1 MSDEDRDLVLFDGPR
16 RIAKGSDAAVAT
28 AFRKALAASPQAAL
42 RVFDLAT
49 GRPVDLDLR
58 DQEPALAQTPRRGR
72 PRLGVAAREVT
83 LLPRHWDWLA
93 TQPGGASAAL
103 RRLVE
108 QARKTGSDND
118 ARRRRTDAAYGFMV
132 EMAGDAPDFEEAS
145 RALFAGDRD
154 RLTALIAPWPTDIR
168 AQILELLDG
177 EAASRE

>member
-1 MSDEDRDLVLFDGPR
+1 MSDEDRDLVLFDGPN
-16 RIAKGSDAAVAT
+16 RIARGSDAAVVA

-58 DQEPALAQTPRRGR
+58 EAEPAPAPRRGR

-93 TQPGGASAAL
+93 AQPGGASAVL
-103 RRLVE
+103 RRLVD
-108 QARKTGSDND
+108 QARKTGADGD
-118 ARRRRTDAAYGFMV
+118 ARRRRTEAAYGFMV

-145 RALFAGDRD
+145 RALFAGDRA
-154 RLTALIAPWPTDIR
+154 RLAALIAPWPTDIQG
-168 AQILELLDG
+168 QILELLDG
-177 EAASRE
+177 EAA

>member
-1 MSDEDRDLVLFDGPR
+1 MN
-16 RIAKGSDAAVAT
+16 
-28 AFRKALAASPQAAL
+28 AAL

-58 DQEPALAQTPRRGR
+58 EQQPALAPKRGR

-108 QARKTGSDND
+108 QARGTGADND

-154 RLTALIAPWPTDIR
+154 RLVALIAPWPTDIR
-168 AQILELLDG
+168 AQILELFDG
-177 EAASRE
+177 AAASGD

>member
-16 RIAKGSDAAVAT
+16 RIASGSDAAVAA
-28 AFRKALAASPQAAL
+28 AFRKALAASPEAAL

-58 DQEPALAQTPRRGR
+58 EREAAPPPRRGR

-103 RRLVE
+103 RRLVD
-108 QARKTGSDND
+108 QARKTGADDD

-132 EMAGDAPDFEEAS
+132 EIAGDAPDFEEAS

-154 RLTALIAPWPTDIR
+154 RLAALITPWPTDIR
-168 AQILELLDG
+168 GQILELLDG
-177 EAASRE
+177 AASTK

>member
-1 MSDEDRDLVLFDGPR
+1 MGDEIRELVLFDGSD
-16 RIAKGSDAAVAT
+16 RIAKGAETVVSGAFQAA
-28 AFRKALAASPQAAL
+28 LSASPQAML

-58 DQEPALAQTPRRGR
+58 PAPPPRRGR

-103 RRLVE
+103 RRLVD
-108 QARKTGSDND
+108 QARKTGSADD
-118 ARRRRTDAAYGFMV
+118 DRRRRTEAAYGFMV

-145 RALFAGDRD
+145 RALFAADRA
-154 RLTALIAPWPTDIR
+154 RLIALIAPWPTDVR

-177 EAASRE
+177 DAVSSP

>member
-1 MSDEDRDLVLFDGPR
+1 MDDEIRQLVLFDGPE
-16 RIAKGSDAAVAT
+16 RIAKGPEAAVSAAFQT
-28 AFRKALAASPQAAL
+28 ALSASPQASL
-42 RVFDLAT
+42 RVFDLGT

-58 DQEPALAQTPRRGR
+58 PTPPPRRGR

-108 QARKTGSDND
+108 QARKIGADDD

-145 RALFAGDRD
+145 RALFAADRE
-154 RLTALIAPWPTDIR
+154 RLIALIAPWPVDVR
-168 AQILELLDG
+168 AQIIELFDG
-177 EAASRE
+177 AAPPTDACCA

>member
-1 MSDEDRDLVLFDGPR
+1 MGDENRNLVLFDGPR
-16 RIAKGSDAAVAT
+16 RIARGSDAAVA
-28 AFRKALAASPQAAL
+28 AALRKALEAAPQAAL

-58 DQEPALAQTPRRGR
+58 ETESAPAARRGR

-93 TQPGGASAAL
+93 SQPGGASAAL
-103 RRLVE
+103 RRLVD
-108 QARKTGSDND
+108 QARKTGADDD
-118 ARRRRTDAAYGFMV
+118 ARRRRTEAAYGFMV

-154 RLTALIAPWPTDIR
+154 RLAALIAPWSPDIQ
-168 AQILELLDG
+168 AQILELFDG
-177 EAASRE
+177 AASTE

>member
-1 MSDEDRDLVLFDGPR
+1 MDDEIRQLVLFDGR
-16 RIAKGSDAAVAT
+16 NRIAKGPETAVSAAFQT
-28 AFRKALAASPQAAL
+28 ALSASPQASL
-42 RVFDLAT
+42 RVFDLGT

-58 DQEPALAQTPRRGR
+58 PATPRRGR

-108 QARKTGSDND
+108 QARKIGADDD

-145 RALFAGDRD
+145 RALFAADRE
-154 RLTALIAPWPTDIR
+154 RLIALIAPWPADVR
-168 AQILELLDG
+168 AQIIELFDG
-177 EAASRE
+177 AAPAD

>member
-16 RIAKGSDAAVAT
+16 RIARGSDASVAA
-28 AFRKALAASPQAAL
+28 AFRKTLAASPQAAL

-58 DQEPALAQTPRRGR
+58 EQKPASAPKRGR

-108 QARKTGSDND
+108 QARKTGAHDD

-154 RLTALIAPWPTDIR
+154 RLVALIAPWPADIK
-168 AQILELLDG
+168 AQLLELFDG
-177 EAASRE
+177 A

>member
-1 MSDEDRDLVLFDGPR
+1 MGDENRNLVLFDGPR
-16 RIAKGSDAAVAT
+16 RIARGSDAAVA
-28 AFRKALAASPQAAL
+28 AALRKALEAAPQAAL

-58 DQEPALAQTPRRGR
+58 EKETAPAPKRGR

-83 LLPRHWDWLA
+83 LLPRQWDWLA

-103 RRLVE
+103 RRLVD
-108 QARKTGSDND
+108 QARKTGADDD

-145 RALFAGDRD
+145 RALFAGDRA
-154 RLTALIAPWPTDIR
+154 RLATLIAPWPTDIH
-168 AQILELLDG
+168 AQILELFDG
-177 EAASRE
+177 AASTK

>member
-1 MSDEDRDLVLFDGPR
+1 MSDEDRDLVLFDGPN
-16 RIAKGSDAAVAT
+16 RIARGSDAVVSS
-28 AFRKALAASPQAAL
+28 AFRAALAASAQPTL
-42 RVFDLAT
+42 RVFDLET

-58 DQEPALAQTPRRGR
+58 TKTSEPASPPRRGR

-108 QARKTGSDND
+108 QARKTGADAD
-118 ARRRRTDAAYGFMV
+118 ARHRRTDAAYGFMV

-145 RALFAGDRD
+145 RALFAADRG
-154 RLTALIAPWPTDIR
+154 LLAALIAPWPADIQ
-168 AQILELLDG
+168 AQILELFDG
-177 EAASRE
+177 EIASGE

>member
-1 MSDEDRDLVLFDGPR
+1 MGDEIRDLVLFDGSD
-16 RIAKGSDAAVAT
+16 RIAKGSETVVSGAFQAA
-28 AFRKALAASPQAAL
+28 LSASPQAML

-58 DQEPALAQTPRRGR
+58 PAPPPRRGR

-103 RRLVE
+103 RRLVD
-108 QARKTGSDND
+108 QARKTGSADD
-118 ARRRRTDAAYGFMV
+118 DRRRHTEAAYGFMV

-145 RALFAGDRD
+145 RALFAADRA
-154 RLTALIAPWPTDIR
+154 RLIALITPWPTDVR
-168 AQILELLDG
+168 AQILELFDG
-177 EAASRE
+177 DAVSSP

>member
-1 MSDEDRDLVLFDGPR
+1 MSDEDRDLLLFDGPR
-16 RIAKGSDAAVAT
+16 RIARGSDAAVVV
-28 AFRKALAASPQAAL
+28 AFRKALEASPQAVL
-42 RVFDLAT
+42 RVFDLTT

-58 DQEPALAQTPRRGR
+58 EREAAPPPRRGR

-93 TQPGGASAAL
+93 AQPGGASAAL

-108 QARKTGSDND
+108 QARKTGADDD

-145 RALFAGDRD
+145 RALFAADRD
-154 RLTALIAPWPTDIR
+154 RLAALTSAWPADIQ
-168 AQILELLDG
+168 AQIFELLDG
-177 EAASRE
+177 EAASGE

>member
-1 MSDEDRDLVLFDGPR
+1 MSDEDRDLVLFDGPN
-16 RIAKGSDAAVAT
+16 RIARGSDAAVVA

-58 DQEPALAQTPRRGR
+58 EREAAPAPKRGR

-93 TQPGGASAAL
+93 AQPGGASAAL
-103 RRLVE
+103 RRLVD
-108 QARKTGSDND
+108 QARKTGADDD

-145 RALFAGDRD
+145 RALFAGDRA
-154 RLTALIAPWPTDIR
+154 RLAALIAPWPTDIH
-168 AQILELLDG
+168 AQILELFDG
-177 EAASRE
+177 EASLTE

>member
-1 MSDEDRDLVLFDGPR
+1 MDDEIRQLVLFDGSE
-16 RIAKGSDAAVAT
+16 RIAKGPETAVSAAFQT
-28 AFRKALAASPQAAL
+28 ALSASPQASL
-42 RVFDLAT
+42 RVFDLGT

-58 DQEPALAQTPRRGR
+58 PTPPSRRGR

-108 QARKTGSDND
+108 QARKIGADDD

-145 RALFAGDRD
+145 RALFAADRE
-154 RLTALIAPWPTDIR
+154 RLIALIAPWPADVR
-168 AQILELLDG
+168 AQIIELFDG
-177 EAASRE
+177 AAPAD

>member
-1 MSDEDRDLVLFDGPR
+1 MDDESREMVLFNGAN
-16 RIAKGSDAAVAT
+16 RIAKGSEAVVTAA
-28 AFRKALAASPQAAL
+28 FQNALSASDQAAL

-49 GRPVDLDLR
+49 GRAVDLDLR
-58 DQEPALAQTPRRGR
+58 SAAPQPPKRGR

-83 LLPRHWDWLA
+83 LLPRQWDWLA

-103 RRLVE
+103 RRLVD
-108 QARKTGSDND
+108 QARKTGADDD

-154 RLTALIAPWPTDIR
+154 RLAILIAPWPTDIR
-168 AQILELLDG
+168 AQILELFDG
-177 EAASRE
+177 EPASDQ

>member
-1 MSDEDRDLVLFDGPR
+1 MNDEDRDLVLFDGPR
-16 RIAKGSDAAVAT
+16 RIAKGSDAAVVA

-58 DQEPALAQTPRRGR
+58 ETEPAPAPKRGR

-93 TQPGGASAAL
+93 AQPGGASATL
-103 RRLVE
+103 RRLVD
-108 QARKTGSDND
+108 QARKTGADDD

-145 RALFAGDRD
+145 RALFAADRD
-154 RLTALIAPWPTDIR
+154 RLAALIAPWPTDIQG
-168 AQILELLDG
+168 QILDLFDG
-177 EAASRE
+177 AASTE